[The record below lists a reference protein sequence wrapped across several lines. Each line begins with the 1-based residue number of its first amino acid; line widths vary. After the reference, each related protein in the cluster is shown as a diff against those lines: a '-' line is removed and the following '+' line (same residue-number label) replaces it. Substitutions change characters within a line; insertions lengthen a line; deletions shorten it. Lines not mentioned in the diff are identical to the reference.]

1 MPVDDKSRIRRKL
14 RSISV
19 KTFIDDYVYRIDLE
33 AEYQREKIWSRK
45 NQEELLD
52 SIIKNIDIPKL
63 YLAQLTDNEN
73 FDYECIDGKQRMA
86 TLLSFFKPEPN
97 EENPL
102 VVRVAGEKYTY
113 KRLKKELPA
122 LAKKFENFKLT
133 FVIYPEIDDEDFLR
147 EIFRRLQLG
156 VRLNSGELLKAYTGA
171 IRDFVYEDMGKDAP
185 FLKRTSLLE
194 RRFSREVTL
203 AQMCINSFSRAET
216 GAFAR
221 ARTRDLEEFFK
232 EKYELD
238 EKDENLARIR
248 KVLEIMDEQFA
259 DKATSIS
266 SRAVAVSAYLFVEGL
281 YLRRATNLVPNFVV
295 FYLRLLDEIKS
306 DLLLLRR
313 YQTPTN
319 PTVLEGFQKHISQAS
334 VEPYAIRGRD
344 QFLAKA
350 FEYYLDPKTGGKIV
364 GTTHRPSPQRFP
376 RD

>member
-1 MPVDDKSRIRRKL
+1 MPTDNTSRIRRKL
-14 RSISV
+14 RAISV

-33 AEYQREKIWSRK
+33 ADYQREKIWSRK

-63 YLAQLTDNEN
+63 YLAQLRDNEN

-102 VVRVAGEKYTY
+102 VVRIAGEKYAY

-122 LAKKFENFKLT
+122 LAKKFEDFKLT

-156 VRLNSGELLKAYTGA
+156 VRLNSGELLKAYSGA
-171 IRDFVYEDMGKDAP
+171 IRNFVYEEMGKDAP
-185 FLKRTSLLE
+185 FIRRTSLLE
-194 RRFSREVTL
+194 KRFSREVTL
-203 AQMCINSFSRAET
+203 AQMCINSFSRHES

-221 ARTRDLEEFFK
+221 ARTKDLEEFFK

-238 EKDENLARIR
+238 KKDENLVRIR
-248 KVLEIMDEQFA
+248 KVLEIMDEHFA
-259 DKATSIS
+259 EKARGIS

-281 YLRRATNLVPNFVV
+281 YLQGAEGRIPNFVI
-295 FYLRLLDEIKS
+295 FYVKLLDEIKN

-313 YQTPTN
+313 YQRPTN
-319 PTVLEGFQKHISQAS
+319 PTVLEKFQKHISQAS

-344 QFLAKA
+344 QFLADA
-350 FEYYLDPKTGGKIV
+350 LEYYLDPKTKGRIIGGK
-364 GTTHRPSPQRFP
+364 
-376 RD
+376 

>member
-1 MPVDDKSRIRRKL
+1 MPIDGKGRIRRKL
-14 RSISV
+14 RAISV

-33 AEYQREKIWSRK
+33 ADYQREKIWSRK
-45 NQEELLD
+45 NQEDLLD

-63 YLAQLTDNEN
+63 YLAQLTENEN

-97 EENPL
+97 EESPL
-102 VVRVAGEKYTY
+102 VVRIAGEKYTY

-122 LAKKFENFKLT
+122 LAKKFEDFKLT

-171 IRDFVYEDMGKDAP
+171 IRDFIYEEMGKDAP
-185 FLKRTSLLE
+185 FLKGTSLLE
-194 RRFSREVTL
+194 KRFSREVTL
-203 AQMCINSFSRAET
+203 AQMCINSFSRREN

-221 ARTRDLEEFFK
+221 ARTKDLEDFFK

-238 EKDENLARIR
+238 EEDENLVRIR
-248 KVLEIMDEQFA
+248 KVLEVMDEQFGQ
-259 DKATSIS
+259 KASGIS

-281 YLRRATNLVPNFVV
+281 YMEEKENLISKFVA
-295 FYLRLLDEIKS
+295 FYLKLLDEIKN
-306 DLLLLRR
+306 DLLLLRK
-313 YQTPTN
+313 YQLPTN
-319 PTVLEGFQKHISQAS
+319 PTVLEKFQKHISQAS

-344 QFLAKA
+344 QFLAMA
-350 FEYYLDPKTGGKIV
+350 FEYYLDPKTKGKII
-364 GTTHRPSPQRFP
+364 GGR
-376 RD
+376 